1 MGAREGYETTQLA
14 STPAPGS
21 SAGERWSGNDLDHF
35 HVERLLG
42 RGGMGAVYLAH
53 DGSLDRK
60 VAIKVL
66 PDQVVGNPALE
77 ERFLL
82 EARAQAKLA
91 SPNVVAIHFIGRLP
105 GSSPEKSGLYFAM
118 EWVEGQP
125 LEALLERNAL
135 LPPEEARQ
143 AMIHVARGL
152 RDAHRAGIIH
162 RDVKPSNLLRDRDG
176 WVKIADFGIAKVR
189 PTGEAATT
197 PSLTRDGDVLGT
209 PLYMAP
215 EQAAGEAI
223 DHRADMYAL
232 GCTFYHLLAGKPP
245 FEGGSSV
252 AIAAKHI
259 HERPIPIGK
268 RVKDVPPKLAAIID
282 RLMEKKPASRY
293 ETYEDLLA
301 DLEAAAPATIAYA
314 GVWARGAANAV
325 DCLIAG
331 MLVAALGWIGLA
343 IHLAHVVIGQWLW
356 GRTVGKWMMSIHV
369 ERTDGSKL
377 SLGRSFARTI
387 AALWLPFLIG
397 GLTLATK
404 GTSHLLNIV
413 EHLQP
418 KESAEM
424 KSILLAIAISH
435 GLLTVLWLSGLLLAA
450 FHPERRALHD
460 LLAGTRVT
468 YALRHVA
475 RTSTA

>member
-1 MGAREGYETTQLA
+1 MSAREAFDTTQLA
-14 STPAPGS
+14 TTPKPAATS
-21 SAGERWSGNDLDHF
+21 DRWSNAELEHF
-35 HVERLLG
+35 RVERLLG
-42 RGGMGAVYLAH
+42 RGGMGTVYLAH

-66 PDQVVGNPALE
+66 PDQVIGNAALE
-77 ERFLL
+77 DRFLL

-105 GSSPEKSGLYFAM
+105 GNGGLYFAM
-118 EWVEGQP
+118 EWVEGAP
-125 LEALLERNAL
+125 LEDLLERHAL

-189 PTGEAATT
+189 PSGEQAAT

-259 HERPIPIGK
+259 HELPVPIGK
-268 RVKDVPPKLAAIID
+268 RVKDVPPKLAAVID
-282 RLMEKKPASRY
+282 RLMSKQPAKRY
-293 ETYEDLLA
+293 DTYEALIA
-301 DLEAAAPATIAYA
+301 DLEAAAPTSVAYA
-314 GVWARGAANAV
+314 GVWTRAAANTV

-331 MLVAALGWIGLA
+331 TLIALLGWIGLA
-343 IHLAHVVIGQWLW
+343 VHLAHVVLGQAFF
-356 GRTVGKWMMSIHV
+356 GRTVGKLLMSMRV
-369 ERTDGSKL
+369 ERIDGGKL
-377 SLGRSFARTI
+377 SLARSLLRTI
-387 AALWLPFLIG
+387 AALWLPFLVG
-397 GLTLATK
+397 SLTLATQ
-404 GTSHLLNIV
+404 GRGHLMRIV

-418 KESAEM
+418 KESAEL
-424 KSILLAIAISH
+424 KSILITLAISH
-435 GLLTVLWLSGLLLAA
+435 GVLTVLWFGGLALAA

-468 YALRHVA
+468 YALRHVS
-475 RTSTA
+475 R